1 MSKSLFLFAT
11 LLAGLLELVVG
22 AGKEF
27 PAKS

>member
-1 MSKSLFLFAT
+1 MSKSLLVCDA
-11 LLAGLLELVVG
+11 LSRSAELVMG